1 MQTAATTQLQLRTD
15 LAEGIAAGELRL
27 HYQPVVDL
35 LTRRTIGYEALVRWL
50 RGNVL
55 VPPLQFIPLAESSGL
70 IRPLT
75 DWVVAEA
82 CRTVASWGNAVD
94 RPWVSVNLPSSQLV
108 REDIVAFLG
117 RTLEANGLAPDRLV
131 IELTESSL
139 LEIDV
144 ARPAI
149 QRLSE
154 IGVRLAI
161 DDFGTGYSALSYLA
175 RLPIDILKVD
185 RSFVAGLQP
194 GGPEEAIAAA
204 IIALANRLGLTTI
217 GEGIET
223 AAQLDQLAAL
233 GCELGQGYYLGRPAP
248 TEDLRPTPLP
258 LANRP
263 RLTALPN
270 VTTRIA

>member
-1 MQTAATTQLQLRTD
+1 M
-15 LAEGIAAGELRL
+15 
-27 HYQPVVDL
+27 
-35 LTRRTIGYEALVRWL
+35 
-50 RGNVL
+50 
-55 VPPLQFIPLAESSGL
+55 
-70 IRPLT
+70 
-75 DWVVAEA
+75 
-82 CRTVASWGNAVD
+82 ASWGNAAE

-263 RLTALPN
+263 RLTALPD